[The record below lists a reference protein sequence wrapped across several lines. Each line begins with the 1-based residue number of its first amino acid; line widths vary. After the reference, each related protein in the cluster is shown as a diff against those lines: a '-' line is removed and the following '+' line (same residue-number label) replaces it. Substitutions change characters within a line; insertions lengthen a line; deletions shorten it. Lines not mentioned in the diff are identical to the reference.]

1 MSFDLLYLSTYFCEW
16 KSKKRMLALYKKEI
30 SSFFSSLTGVV
41 VVSIFLVING
51 LFVWVIP
58 SENNVLE
65 SGYANIDGLFNLAPW
80 VFLFLGPA
88 VSMRMFSE
96 EKSNGT
102 LDLLLTRPLTELHIV
117 LAKYFAGITL
127 VILSIL
133 PTLVY
138 YISVY
143 YMGQPIGNVDSG
155 AIWGSYTGLFLLASI
170 YVAIGIFCS
179 ALTENQIIA
188 FLLSALLS
196 FILYIGFDILG
207 TFSSLSSINTV
218 IISLGIEDHYRSI
231 SRGVVDS
238 RDVIYY
244 LGVITIFIALTQLIL
259 LSKKW

>member
-1 MSFDLLYLSTYFCEW
+1 MFFDLLYLSINFARVNQN
-16 KSKKRMLALYKKEI
+16 KRMLALYKKEI
-30 SSFFSSLTGVV
+30 SSFFSSLTGIVV
-41 VVSIFLVING
+41 VGIFLVING

-58 SENNVLE
+58 SANNVLE

-80 VFLFLGPA
+80 VFLFLAPA

-96 EKSNGT
+96 EKSSGT
-102 LDLLLTRPLTELHIV
+102 LDLLLTRPLTELQIV
-117 LAKYFAGITL
+117 LAKYLAGVTL
-127 VILSIL
+127 VIFSIL
-133 PTLVY
+133 PTLIY
-138 YISVY
+138 FISVY
-143 YMGQPIGNVDSG
+143 NMSQPVGNIDSG
-155 AIWGSYTGLFLLASI
+155 AIWGSYVGLFLLASI

-196 FILYIGFDILG
+196 FVLYIGFDILG
-207 TFSSLSSINTV
+207 TFSSLSSINTI
-218 IISLGIEDHYRSI
+218 IISLGIEEHYRSI

-244 LGVITIFIALTQLIL
+244 LSVIAIFITLTQLIL

>member
-1 MSFDLLYLSTYFCEW
+1 
-16 KSKKRMLALYKKEI
+16 MLALYKKEI

>member
-1 MSFDLLYLSTYFCEW
+1 
-16 KSKKRMLALYKKEI
+16 MLALYKKEI
-30 SSFFSSLTGVV
+30 SSFFSSLTGIV

-80 VFLFLGPA
+80 VFLFLAPA

-102 LDLLLTRPLTELHIV
+102 LDLLLTRPLSELQIV
-117 LAKYFAGITL
+117 LAKYLASVTL
-127 VILSIL
+127 VIFSIL
-133 PTLVY
+133 PTLIY
-138 YISVY
+138 FISVY
-143 YMGQPIGNVDSG
+143 NLSQPQGNIDTG
-155 AIWGSYTGLFLLASI
+155 AIWGSYIGLFFLASI

-179 ALTENQIIA
+179 AVTENQIIA
-188 FLLSALLS
+188 FLMSALLS

-207 TFSSLSSINTV
+207 SFSSLSAINTLILSV
-218 IISLGIEDHYRSI
+218 GIEEHYKSI
-231 SRGVVDS
+231 SRGVIDS
-238 RDVIYY
+238 RDIVYY
-244 LGVITIFIALTQLIL
+244 LGVITIFISLTRLIL